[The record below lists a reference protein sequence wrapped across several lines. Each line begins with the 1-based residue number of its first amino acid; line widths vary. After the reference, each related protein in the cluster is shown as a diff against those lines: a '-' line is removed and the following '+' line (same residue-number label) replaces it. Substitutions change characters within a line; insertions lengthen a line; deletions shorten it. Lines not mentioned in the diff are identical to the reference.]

1 MSVSVSSFRIFRTCH
16 RSLSPSVKSTNRQAS
31 VISSVQDT
39 LSHCKLSEVKY
50 TAPQQLGVMGKKYQL
65 YFFSNFYLYIFFYIG
80 MESLACSI
88 SYWEDAL
95 LAFSGNNLNSISN
108 RLMSTEDSQ
117 FCKELQLL
125 VDSAYSLQDQ
135 CQLLFLD
142 QVRI

>member
-1 MSVSVSSFRIFRTCH
+1 
-16 RSLSPSVKSTNRQAS
+16 
-31 VISSVQDT
+31 
-39 LSHCKLSEVKY
+39 
-50 TAPQQLGVMGKKYQL
+50 
-65 YFFSNFYLYIFFYIG
+65 

-88 SYWEDAL
+88 SFWEDAL
-95 LAFSGNNLNSISN
+95 AAFSGNNSTMVCNK
-108 RLMSTEDSQ
+108 LMSTEDSQ